1 MRKRQGSLALA
12 LTVAL
17 AGSVQ
22 AANFSYKFGEQEV
35 NLGWPH
41 ATADWHAHH
50 IPSHQDAN
58 FYNMKNRYEVFLGK
72 GKEHLKRGL
81 KRAAVEDLGQAVA
94 IEPYQP
100 YARRLLAHALMG
112 IGDYAGSLEQFRR
125 VKSLSYNAQRLDIE
139 WEDYTQSRA
148 HYINDLE
155 ALRAAC
161 VREPN
166 NPVPIFLLGIYR
178 YYDDK
183 YSESLAAFQRA
194 QWLRP
199 HDQDVNYYVHAA
211 KRKLK

>member
-17 AGSVQ
+17 AGGVQ
-22 AANFSYKFGEQEV
+22 GSNFSYKFGEQNV

-50 IPSHQDAN
+50 IPSGQDAN
-58 FYNMKNRYEVFLGK
+58 FFNMKQRYDWFLSRGK
-72 GKEHLKRGL
+72 DHLKRGL
-81 KRAAVEDLGQAVA
+81 KRAAVEDLGQAAA

-100 YARRLLAHALMG
+100 YARRLLAHALMAV
-112 IGDYAGSLEQFRR
+112 GDYAGSLEQFRR

-139 WEDYTQSRA
+139 WEDYTRSRA
-148 HYINDLE
+148 HYVTDLN
-155 ALRAAC
+155 ALREAC

-166 NPVPIFLLGIYR
+166 DPVPIFLLGIYR
-178 YYDDK
+178 YYDEK
-183 YSESLAAFQRA
+183 YNEALAAFQRA

-199 HDQDVNYYVHAA
+199 HDQDVNYFVHAA